1 MSDIAGVWTEAQ
13 VAGHLCDIY
22 EPPQPREQTY
32 VLIYLHGVH
41 LARLCDKSEF
51 CAQFDRFGFRVIAPF
66 AGATWWSD
74 RRCPAFDERFTA
86 ETFVR
91 QHVMQF
97 IEQKWE
103 VTPPKVGVFGTS
115 MGGQGALRLA
125 YKYPDVF
132 PVTAAIS
139 PAIDYQIRYREGDE
153 IIRAM
158 YADEEDVR
166 QDTATLH
173 IHPLNW
179 PRHQFFCCDPNDLR
193 WIESVERLQMKLYS
207 LGVPHQY
214 DVETAAGGHGFDYYN
229 DMAPRVM
236 EFLFNA
242 LEQERRRI
250 V

>member
-1 MSDIAGVWTEAQ
+1 
-13 VAGHLCDIY
+13 
-22 EPPQPREQTY
+22 
-32 VLIYLHGVH
+32 
-41 LARLCDKSEF
+41 
-51 CAQFDRFGFRVIAPF
+51 
-66 AGATWWSD
+66 
-74 RRCPAFDERFTA
+74 
-86 ETFVR
+86 
-91 QHVMQF
+91 MQF